1 MKKVLIVFDGIQF
14 ASGSFNFAK
23 QLNESQ
29 PILLTG
35 IFLPQTDFG
44 NLWSYASGSES
55 AGVPMV
61 ENVDAQMVL
70 RNVETFRK
78 LCIEHNIEHVVHRNV
93 TDFALPA
100 LRKETR
106 FADLLIISG
115 RSFYVNVGP
124 YEQSEYLKEAL
135 TMSECPVMVIP
146 EDARIPDSIVLA
158 YEGTKQ
164 SLFAIKQFAYLFPEW
179 TNKPTLLVYIS
190 PGGEDFPEASNI
202 EELAARH
209 FSDLT
214 FIKLEMN
221 PRKYFEAWLEQRDHP
236 VLVADSFGRSTFS
249 QVFRPSFIQNILD
262 KNVFPVFIAHT

>member
-23 QLNESQ
+23 QLNQSQ

-35 IFLPQTDFG
+35 VFLPQTDFA
-44 NLWSYASGSES
+44 NLWSYASGGGSS
-55 AGVPMV
+55 GVPMV
-61 ENVDAQMVL
+61 EGVDAQVVL

-78 LCIEHNIEHVVHRNV
+78 LCTENNIEHVVHSNM
-93 TDFALPA
+93 TDLPLPA
-100 LRKETR
+100 IRNETR

-115 RSFYVNVGP
+115 QSFYANAGA

-146 EDARIPDSIVLA
+146 ENARIPDSIVLA

-179 TNKPTLLVYIS
+179 TNKPTLLVYFS
-190 PGGEDFPEASNI
+190 QAGEDFPEASNI

-209 FSDLT
+209 FSDVT

-221 PRKYFEAWLEQRDHP
+221 PQKYFEAWLEQRDHP
-236 VLVADSFGRSTFS
+236 VLVADSFGRSAFS
-249 QVFRPSFIQNILD
+249 QFFRPSFIQDIRD
-262 KNVFPVFIAHT
+262 KNLFPVFIAHT